1 MSQKK
6 GVAIQTN
13 IIAPAYSPRNWVDF
27 IIYLSYVDLNIM

>member
-13 IIAPAYSPRNWVDF
+13 IIAPAYSPNWVDF